1 MKNVNIDLFTREF
14 YNWSFEPGAIF
25 QVCIINLG
33 NDISFC
39 LDINMYPFPKLLLSD
54 ISKIL
59 IHYRSVY
66 SIIASKLLNH

>member
-1 MKNVNIDLFTREF
+1 MKNVDIDLFTREF

-39 LDINMYPFPKLLLSD
+39 LDINMYPFPKL
-54 ISKIL
+54 SKIL